1 MNKEPFD
8 PLRGAFLLI
17 AGLICLIALTN
28 LMIFAGCVLKVE
40 TLCTRP
46 TNIGQVTLELI
57 TAIAVLIAARKPPGA
72 T

>member
-1 MNKEPFD
+1 MKDPFD

-28 LMIFAGCVLKVE
+28 LLIFTGCILRVD

-46 TNIGQVTLELI
+46 VNIGQVTLELI
-57 TAIAVLIAARKPPGA
+57 TAISVLIAARKPPGGN